1 MSNPNYAPN
10 PKKQQVYRN
19 LQNKKL
25 SDVTAKDI
33 QQLTDPTFI
42 QATNQDALIT
52 YNMLNKAAM
61 RDGLPIPGTNEII
74 ESAVASDAGYT
85 TIHTPKLGEVWQF
98 ISGCANTTTNP
109 TGNITT
115 ELDIYDSI
123 NNRRMLFLDMSSSTS
138 SDYPLAEVGF
148 SPIVYAYPNVLRQ
161 RVEGT
166 FDLATRTYSIIRIR

>member
-61 RDGLPIPGTNEII
+61 RDGLPIPNTMKIVSTGVVTSSTTTIVFRPNPSEVWLCQGIQMDASGGAGAVTAVLMYFDGTNEVRI
-74 ESAVASDAGYT
+74 ESNSTAGT
-85 TIHTPKLGEVWQF
+85 AEF
-98 ISGCANTTTNP
+98 
-109 TGNITT
+109 NITST
-115 ELDIYDSI
+115 AGPLYVSNDVY
-123 NNRRMLFLDMSSSTS
+123 LQVVTS
-138 SDYPLAEVGF
+138 SVGVGEQAIF
-148 SPIVYAYPNVLRQ
+148 NGAFV
-161 RVEGT
+161 RV
-166 FDLATRTYSIIRIR
+166 R